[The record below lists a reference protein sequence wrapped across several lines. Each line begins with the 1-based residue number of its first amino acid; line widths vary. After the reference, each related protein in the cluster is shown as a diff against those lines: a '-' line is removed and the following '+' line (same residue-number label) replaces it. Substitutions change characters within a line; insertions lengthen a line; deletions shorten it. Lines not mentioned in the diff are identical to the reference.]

1 MTDSE
6 RGWWRMLDANLNRC
20 GEGLRVV
27 EDWCRFVADDK
38 VLSETTKQLRHD
50 LHNLSQAWPWQSRL
64 AARNVTDDVGR
75 EITTPSE
82 TTRENALSVLQAN
95 LYRVQQ
101 SLRVME
107 EATKLLR
114 LASSAAVE
122 ALRYRCYDLQ
132 RQLLLAAA
140 ADSNP
145 TAAPQ
150 SHEKAPSERHHR
162 LEQATVYVLTDAVG
176 TLEEYQRHIQALVA
190 AGVDVVQLRDKRLSD
205 RQLWEYAQWTAAALA
220 ATPVLFIV
228 NDRADIAVAVGAD
241 GVHVGQDELPVEVVR
256 AIVGPE
262 RLIGL
267 STHSAAQAQAAQATS
282 ANYLGLG
289 PVFPSGTKAF
299 STSIGVETLRECQP
313 LLERP
318 TFAIGGIHTENV
330 AQVHT
335 TGIRRVAVQGAL
347 GPGRVSP
354 TVVQQLRPQQ

>member
-1 MTDSE
+1 MMDSE

-27 EDWCRFVADDK
+27 EDWCRFVADDRS
-38 VLSETTKQLRHD
+38 LSATTKQLRHD

-64 AARNVTDDVGR
+64 AARDVMGDVGR

-82 TTRENALSVLQAN
+82 TQRDSPLSVLQAN

-101 SLRVME
+101 SLRVIE

-114 LASSAAVE
+114 LNSSTAVE

-140 ADSNP
+140 ADTDASP
-145 TAAPQ
+145 TRQ
-150 SHEKAPSERHHR
+150 SHEKDLPTRTR
-162 LEQATVYVLTDAVG
+162 LLEQASVYVLTDTVG
-176 TLEEYQRHIQALVA
+176 TQDDYQRHIHELVD
-190 AGVDVVQLRDKRLSD
+190 AGVDVIQLRDKRLAD
-205 RQLWEYAQWTAAALA
+205 RELWEVAQWTAATLA
-220 ATPVLFIV
+220 STPVLFIV
-228 NDRADIAVAVGAD
+228 NDRADIAAAVGAD

-256 AIVGPE
+256 AIVGPA

-267 STHSAAQAQAAQATS
+267 STHSAEQVQAAQATS

-289 PVFPSGTKAF
+289 PVFPSGTKDFAAHV
-299 STSIGVETLRECQP
+299 GPATLTECLS

-318 TFAIGGIHTENV
+318 TFAIGGIQAQNV
-330 AQVHT
+330 GQVHA
-335 TGIRRVAVQGAL
+335 TGIHRVAVQGAL
-347 GPGRVSP
+347 GPGSVSP
-354 TVVQQLRPQQ
+354 AAVQQLRPQQ